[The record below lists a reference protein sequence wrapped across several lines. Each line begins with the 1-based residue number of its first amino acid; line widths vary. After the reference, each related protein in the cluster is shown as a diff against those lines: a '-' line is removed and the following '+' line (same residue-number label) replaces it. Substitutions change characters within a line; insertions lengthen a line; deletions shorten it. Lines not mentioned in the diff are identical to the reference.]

1 MTTQRITTAS
11 RFEAQFGFCRGL
23 RRGNQISVAGTA
35 PIGPDGETVGVGDPA
50 AQARRCFDI
59 ISETIDALGGSL
71 EHTIRT
77 RMFLTNINDWQAI
90 GAVHGEYFGEIQP
103 VATMVAVEALIDPQW
118 LVEIE
123 ADALID

>member
-1 MTTQRITTAS
+1 
-11 RFEAQFGFCRGL
+11 
-23 RRGNQISVAGTA
+23 
-35 PIGPDGETVGVGDPA
+35 
-50 AQARRCFDI
+50 
-59 ISETIDALGGSL
+59 
-71 EHTIRT
+71 
-77 RMFLTNINDWQAI
+77 MFLTNINDWQAI